1 MDYGLCIGTMRSFA
15 AAKTS
20 GPALRI
26 GTGST
31 NEKKT
36 GISVDAVS
44 SLIYSTSQYKFI
56 ATYVGYSFQAQGVRK
71 NQSFFFVFFSSSS
84 SHPVF
89 YSPWTPSYFI
99 LLLLHHI
106 FFFNKFFSFFSF
118 LHILTPCPLPAI
130 LIHLIFPLTLHS
142 SLINVPLIVLL
153 FALHLSFLFHV
164 FFSSSSPIL
173 PFLYPFFLLSLQCS
187 EQLCI
192 QVLKLFRPML

>member
-1 MDYGLCIGTMRSFA
+1 LCSRYHDVFEFLVRRADLKHVSDTIQWYVERCFACVMDYGLCIGTMRSFA

-89 YSPWTPSYFI
+89 YSP
-99 LLLLHHI
+99 
-106 FFFNKFFSFFSF
+106 
-118 LHILTPCPLPAI
+118 
-130 LIHLIFPLTLHS
+130 
-142 SLINVPLIVLL
+142 
-153 FALHLSFLFHV
+153 
-164 FFSSSSPIL
+164 
-173 PFLYPFFLLSLQCS
+173 
-187 EQLCI
+187 
-192 QVLKLFRPML
+192 